1 MEFAC
6 QSMFENLII
15 YFLCINLVLDF
26 LRDRTVSRS
35 KILMGGGL
43 RSIPKFQVDLVDT
56 GPLENSLAP
65 RYCVCRCVMVLS
77 VMLLCRHVMFMRL
90 MVLCRCV
97 MVLCVMLLCRY
108 VMVVRECLIV
118 SCHTPARPRT
128 HARMHARTR
137 VRARARAYTHTHT
150 HTHARTNARTHTYT
164 HTHTHIDS
172 QIRNAGCADT
182 TTVRHRETQRETDR
196 PIDR

>member
-15 YFLCINLVLDF
+15 YFSCINLVLDF
-26 LRDRTVSRS
+26 LGDRTVSHS

-43 RSIPKFQVDLVDT
+43 RSIPKFQVDLIDT

-128 HARMHARTR
+128 HARTHACTH
-137 VRARARAYTHTHT
+137 ARARTHTHT
-150 HTHARTNARTHTYT
+150 RTHART
-164 HTHTHIDS
+164 HTHSNVHKRVI
-172 QIRNAGCADT
+172 A
-182 TTVRHRETQRETDR
+182 
-196 PIDR
+196 